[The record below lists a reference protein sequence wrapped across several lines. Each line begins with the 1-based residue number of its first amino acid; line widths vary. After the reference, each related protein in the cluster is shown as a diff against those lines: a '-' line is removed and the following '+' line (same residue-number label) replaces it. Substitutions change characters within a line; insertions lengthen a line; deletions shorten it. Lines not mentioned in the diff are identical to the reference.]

1 MSAILYGIAV
11 FLYLCS
17 RKLKKIS
24 KMLKKI
30 LHTLT
35 LVAAVIMCGSCGSTK
50 DVAYFQNATQVDLS
64 ASKTLYDARIMPKDE
79 LTITVSATD
88 ADAATPFNMTVPTP
102 MSQNLRSSYSQ
113 ALLQTYLVDNQGNVE
128 FPVIGTL
135 HLGGMTKTEAE
146 AYIKKKIQPYMNQN
160 ENPIVT
166 VRMSSY
172 KVSVLGE
179 VNRPGSFTVSKE
191 KVSILEALALA
202 GDLTIYGVRN
212 NVQLIREDAAGQK
225 SIHLLNL
232 NDANII
238 NSPYYYL
245 QQNDVVYVT
254 PNKVKAQNSSV
265 GSMTTLWFSATSILI
280 SLTSLLYN
288 ILK

>member
-1 MSAILYGIAV
+1 
-11 FLYLCS
+11 
-17 RKLKKIS
+17 
-24 KMLKKI
+24 MLKKI

-35 LVAAVIMCGSCGSTK
+35 LVAAVIMCCSCGSTK

-135 HLGGMTKTEAE
+135 HLGGLTKTEAE